1 MLRRPCREVRAG
13 NWHQR
18 LEERRSTMT
27 TEPTPQVTNRPGQ
40 QLPRG
45 RFPATPTAI
54 WTLAALVVV
63 TGAVLGVG
71 IPLALSAP
79 ATDPGGSE
87 IWGGPE
93 GGQR

>member
-1 MLRRPCREVRAG
+1 
-13 NWHQR
+13 
-18 LEERRSTMT
+18 MT
-27 TEPTPQVTNRPGQ
+27 TERTPQSPDRPRQ

-54 WTLAALVVV
+54 WSLAALVVL

-79 ATDPGGSE
+79 ATDPGESE
-87 IWGGPE
+87 NWVGPE
-93 GGQR
+93 DGLR